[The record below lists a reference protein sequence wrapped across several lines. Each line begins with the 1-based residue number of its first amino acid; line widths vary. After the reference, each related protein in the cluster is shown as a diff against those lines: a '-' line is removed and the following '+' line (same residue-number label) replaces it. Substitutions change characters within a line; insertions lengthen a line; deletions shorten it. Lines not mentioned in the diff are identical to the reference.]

1 MTEKKKER
9 ESKSRQNV
17 WIERHKEDKDP
28 AIQREGLKQDSS
40 LLHSPAEPS

>member
-9 ESKSRQNV
+9 ESKSQQNV

-28 AIQREGLKQDSS
+28 AIQREGKDSS